1 MGTIYNLTSADRP
14 CKVYWKE
21 IIIIR
26 IISTINKFIF

>member
-14 CKVYWKE
+14 CKVYRKD

-26 IISTINKFIF
+26 IISTINNYLF